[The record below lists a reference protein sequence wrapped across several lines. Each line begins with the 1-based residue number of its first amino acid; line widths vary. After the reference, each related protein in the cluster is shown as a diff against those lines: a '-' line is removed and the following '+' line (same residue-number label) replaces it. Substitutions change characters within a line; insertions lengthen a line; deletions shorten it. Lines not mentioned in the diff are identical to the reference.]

1 MLQDL
6 AALTPPLVVCGAFLL
21 GVVLFLWRQLGAGN
35 RSADRDAETDI
46 PDDGSNADTDDP
58 KPADPKAASSGD
70 RGM

>member
-1 MLQDL
+1 MRDL

-21 GVVLFLWRQLGAGN
+21 GVVLFLRRQLGAGK